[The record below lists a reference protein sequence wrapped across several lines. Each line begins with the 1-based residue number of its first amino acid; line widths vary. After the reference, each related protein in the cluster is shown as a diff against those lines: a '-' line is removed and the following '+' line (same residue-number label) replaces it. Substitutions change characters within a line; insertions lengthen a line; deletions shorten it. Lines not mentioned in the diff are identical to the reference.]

1 MAYLRCDIWSDSLQ
15 MTTSIT
21 AILPDVGEL
30 KAAKVV
36 YLLHGL
42 SDNCSCWSR
51 FTAVERYANEYGAAV
66 IMPEVQRSFYT
77 DMALGV
83 GYFTYVQKE
92 LPQIC
97 ARLFGLSQKR
107 EQNFVMGLSMGG
119 YGALKCALTAPWQY
133 AGCAG
138 FSSVTDMER
147 RADSNSPE
155 MRAIFGVPVMVPE
168 SASLTKL
175 LETQNATDLPRFFMT
190 CGEQDRLYEEN
201 CNFAKA
207 LEEKGAALEFLHW
220 PGNHTWDFWD
230 KSVKMA
236 LDKLLI

>member
-119 YGALKCALTAPWQY
+119 YGALKCALTAPRQY
-133 AGCAG
+133 VGCAA
-138 FSSVTDMER
+138 FSAVTEIEK
-147 RADSNSPE
+147 RAASKSPE
-155 MRAIFGVPVMVPE
+155 FQAIFGFPAVPPE
-168 SASLTKL
+168 SARLMKL
-175 LETQNATDLPRFFMT
+175 LEKREGVGLPRFFMT
-190 CGEQDRLYEEN
+190 CGEQDGLYDEN
-201 CNFAKA
+201 CRFAKA
-207 LEEKGAALEFLHW
+207 LAEKGAAMEFLHW
-220 PGNHTWDFWD
+220 TGNHTWDFWD

>member
-1 MAYLRCDIWSDSLQ
+1 MANLRCDIWSDSLR
-15 MTTSIT
+15 MMTSIA
-21 AILPDVGEL
+21 AILPDAGEL
-30 KAAKVV
+30 KDAKVV

-51 FTAVERYANEYGAAV
+51 FTAIERYAREQGAAI

-119 YGALKCALTAPWQY
+119 YGAWKCALTAPGQY

-138 FSSVTDMER
+138 FSSVTDIER
-147 RADSNSPE
+147 RAAGGSLE
-155 MRAIFGVPVMVPE
+155 YQAIFGPALQVPE
-168 SASLTKL
+168 NASLTKL
-175 LETQNATDLPRFFMT
+175 LEKQDAANLPRFFMT
-190 CGEQDRLYEEN
+190 CGEQDGLYAEN

-236 LDKLLI
+236 LDKLLV

>member
-1 MAYLRCDIWSDSLQ
+1 
-15 MTTSIT
+15 
-21 AILPDVGEL
+21 
-30 KAAKVV
+30 
-36 YLLHGL
+36 
-42 SDNCSCWSR
+42 
-51 FTAVERYANEYGAAV
+51 
-66 IMPEVQRSFYT
+66 
-77 DMALGV
+77 
-83 GYFTYVQKE
+83 
-92 LPQIC
+92 
-97 ARLFGLSQKR
+97 
-107 EQNFVMGLSMGG
+107 
-119 YGALKCALTAPWQY
+119 
-133 AGCAG
+133 
-138 FSSVTDMER
+138 
-147 RADSNSPE
+147 

>member
-119 YGALKCALTAPWQY
+119 YGALKCALTAPRQY
-133 AGCAG
+133 AGCAA
-138 FSSVTDMER
+138 FSAVTEIEK
-147 RADSNSPE
+147 RAASKSPE
-155 MRAIFGVPVMVPE
+155 FQAIFGFPAVPPE
-168 SASLTKL
+168 SARLTKL
-175 LETQNATDLPRFFMT
+175 LEKQKAADLPRFFMT

-230 KSVKMA
+230 ASVKMA